1 MKSYFSILLLAC
13 TVTAAAQDAVVLDS
27 TDVFFRHI
35 ELKQVVVTGP
45 TGAAKFSGLVKGNS
59 TFGAIVA
66 LLENETTEDEVIAK
80 MCAEYDAPKEKIAE
94 DVHTAIEKL
103 RSIGAIDD

>member
-1 MKSYFSILLLAC
+1 MKINSQFISY
-13 TVTAAAQDAVVLDS
+13 D
-27 TDVFFRHI
+27 
-35 ELKQVVVTGP
+35 TGTESMLVP
-45 TGAAKFSGLVKGNS
+45 TGAAKFSGLVKGNE

-80 MCAEYDAPKEKIAE
+80 MCAEYDAPREKIAK

>member
-1 MKSYFSILLLAC
+1 MKINSQFISY
-13 TVTAAAQDAVVLDS
+13 D
-27 TDVFFRHI
+27 
-35 ELKQVVVTGP
+35 TGTESMLVP

-59 TFGAIVA
+59 TFGTIVA
-66 LLENETTEDEVIAK
+66 LLENETTEEKVIEK
-80 MCAEYDAPKEKIAE
+80 MCAEYDAPRERIAE